1 MKTKITTVSKAIL
14 ALVLLIVC
22 TAVNAQIKYD
32 SNGWLTIGNTTRF
45 GTYNPTILS
54 NGIYIKGPGSNFFQV
69 DVTQQQLVWQA
80 IMIKWYSSIHRQV
93 HSTASK

>member
-32 SNGWLTIGNTTRF
+32 SNGWLTIATLLVLVL
-45 GTYNPTILS
+45 I
-54 NGIYIKGPGSNFFQV
+54 
-69 DVTQQQLVWQA
+69 TQQSFLMA
-80 IMIKWYSSIHRQV
+80 Y
-93 HSTASK
+93 T